1 MSRRDARKALSLRL
15 PEALR
20 KELVKTTRDAHLPL
34 AYLVRQVL
42 RQALDGG
49 LGWDDE
55 VSPGTARPILLQL
68 SVEDQARLEMRT
80 GGKPVST
87 EVAVLSLVWH
97 HLQAASGRGT

>member
-20 KELVKTTRDAHLPL
+20 KELVKTSHDAHLPL
-34 AYLVRQVL
+34 AYLTRQVL

-49 LGWDDE
+49 RGWDEE
-55 VSPGTARPILLQL
+55 VQPGTARPILLQL
-68 SVEDQARLEMRT
+68 SAEEQARLEMCT
-80 GGKPVST
+80 GGKTVST

-97 HLQAASGRGT
+97 HLRAGLERGA